1 MAKAIKRSV
10 VPGLCPSRIPTVS
23 VIGRVVVTLVEVEK
37 QSMASAA
44 AAIARARRDIQHEFF
59 SQDAVRAERAIAFDP
74 SRHVQRVVF
83 ERWRRAGVIH
93 EARPGYYWLD
103 VIAYDVD
110 LRQRHFRM
118 KIALLVVVLFL
129 LMVEVVTL
137 LSLRHS

>member
-1 MAKAIKRSV
+1 
-10 VPGLCPSRIPTVS
+10 
-23 VIGRVVVTLVEVEK
+23 VVVARVEVEK
-37 QSMASAA
+37 QSMATAAA

-74 SRHVQRVVF
+74 DRHVQRVVF

-103 VIAYDVD
+103 VIAYDID
-110 LRQRHFRM
+110 LRRRHSRM
-118 KIALLVVVLFL
+118 KIALLVIVLL
-129 LMVEVVTL
+129 LLIVEVVTL